1 MILKHN
7 GILIASKVDIAD
19 NFRSKTL
26 GLMFR
31 KTIQDKYALLFILK
45 EPEAVGVHMLFMRFS
60 IDAIFLDMEK
70 KIIATAALRP
80 WFGYKQI
87 KGVKYFIEMKHNTVG
102 RYGMKSGD
110 IISFDC

>member
-7 GILIASKVDIAD
+7 GILIASKVDIAK

-31 KTIQDKYALLFILK
+31 KNIPKDYALLFMFK
-45 EPEAVGVHMLFMRFS
+45 EPEIVGVHMLFMRFS
-60 IDAIFLDMEK
+60 IDVIFLDMDK
-70 KIIATAALRP
+70 KIIEAAVLRP
-80 WFGYKQI
+80 WIGYKQV
-87 KGVKYFIEMKHNTVG
+87 KRVKYFIEMKQNTIE
-102 RYGMKSGD
+102 RYGMKTGN

>member
-7 GILIASKVDIAD
+7 GIRIASKVDIAK

-31 KTIQDKYALLFILK
+31 KNIPEDYALLFMFK
-45 EPEAVGVHMLFMRFS
+45 EPEVVGVHMLFMRFS
-60 IDAIFLDMEK
+60 IDVIFLDMDK
-70 KIIATAALRP
+70 KIIASAVLSP
-80 WFGYKQI
+80 WIGYKQI
-87 KGVKYFIEMKHNTVG
+87 KMVKYFIEMKQNTIKK
-102 RYGMKSGD
+102 YGIKTGD